1 MESKVSN
8 IMYNYCNSSVAF
20 IHLLKKDT
28 KIFTLFTEHV
38 FHFVNDY
45 KAIPTPTPIPYVLH
59 AGSSEWITNIN
70 QSYKQIIL

>member
-45 KAIPTPTPIPYVLH
+45 KATPTPYALH